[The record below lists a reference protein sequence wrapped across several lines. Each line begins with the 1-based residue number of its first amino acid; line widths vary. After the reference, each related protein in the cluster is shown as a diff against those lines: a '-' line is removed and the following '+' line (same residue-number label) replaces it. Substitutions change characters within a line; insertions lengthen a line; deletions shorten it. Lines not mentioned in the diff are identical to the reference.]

1 MSRKDDIKKLAIAA
15 ATISA
20 AIFAAKKVS
29 DDDVK
34 VLMPNRDENSKAYL
48 LGDGFGNLA
57 LAYALINH
65 ANLSPLN
72 INIYT
77 KNFNEFVKIKEG
89 ENNYKTFDNRFSE
102 FNFKNTYEVLK
113 NILDEDELNKISE
126 KIAKKEKPMLL
137 DLSLNKF
144 SKVLEV
150 DEASKKKLY
159 KLMLYPMDLDDKTS
173 LEQYFLF
180 TDFLS
185 SNLFYYLASI
195 YNLKSTSPVLE
206 LKEALLDFIGS
217 ESYFDLDTD
226 RIYNFLRDYLI
237 ELGVN
242 FYDEYKF
249 IDFNA
254 KDNYVDKLTF
264 EKNEQVEEVLTD
276 LKDII
281 SIESPTYLSNLAL
294 GNTTNIPEKILS
306 SYISK
311 NNFSA
316 QNIYKEI
323 EGKTRDSSILFV
335 NLEFSDDSFI
345 KKLKKNLQDN
355 DFFIFKVKSG
365 ISAKIIGN
373 EVILKILNPNKNSIF
388 VGNAFKALNGEDFFF
403 ALIKLFNLEENYAD
417 LRFNLKNVSISVFEN
432 YKKIPGESY
441 KRNVN
446 KICNLFFISSK
457 NSDFG
462 ELYSVEKL
470 VQEGIKNAHDIMGI
484 DHLEVFE
491 NNLSKMEILKF
502 INNL

>member
-77 KNFNEFVKIKEG
+77 KNFNEFIKIKEG
-89 ENNYKTFDNRFSE
+89 ENNYPTFDNRFSE

-150 DEASKKKLY
+150 NEASKKKLY

-180 TDFLS
+180 SDFLS

-226 RIYNFLRDYLI
+226 RIYKFLRDYLI

-345 KKLKKNLQDN
+345 KKLKQNLQDN

-365 ISAKIIGN
+365 ISAKIVGN

-388 VGNAFKALNGEDFFF
+388 VGDAFKALNGEDFFF

-441 KRNVN
+441 KRNIN

>member
-29 DDDVK
+29 YDDVK

-77 KNFNEFVKIKEG
+77 KNFNEFIKIKEG
-89 ENNYKTFDNRFSE
+89 ENNYPTFDNRFSE

-226 RIYNFLRDYLI
+226 RIYKFLRDYLI

-264 EKNEQVEEVLTD
+264 EKNEQIEEVLTD

-365 ISAKIIGN
+365 ISAKIVGN

-388 VGNAFKALNGEDFFF
+388 VGDAFKALNGEDFFF

-441 KRNVN
+441 KRNIN

-462 ELYSVEKL
+462 EIYSVEKL

>member
-77 KNFNEFVKIKEG
+77 KNFNEFIKIKEG
-89 ENNYKTFDNRFSE
+89 ENNYPTFDNRFSE
-102 FNFKNTYEVLK
+102 YNFKNTYEVLK

-159 KLMLYPMDLDDKTS
+159 KLMLYPMELDDKTS

-180 TDFLS
+180 SDFLS

-206 LKEALLDFIGS
+206 LKEALSDFIGS

-226 RIYNFLRDYLI
+226 RIYKFLRDYLI

-323 EGKTRDSSILFV
+323 EGKTRDSSILLV

-365 ISAKIIGN
+365 ISAKIVGN

-388 VGNAFKALNGEDFFF
+388 VGDAFRALNGEDFFF

-470 VQEGIKNAHDIMGI
+470 VQEGIKYAHDIMGI

>member
-77 KNFNEFVKIKEG
+77 KNFNEFIKIKEG
-89 ENNYKTFDNRFSE
+89 ENNYPTFDNRFSE

-206 LKEALLDFIGS
+206 LKEALSDFIGS

-226 RIYNFLRDYLI
+226 RIYKFLRDYLI

-242 FYDEYKF
+242 FYDEYNF

-254 KDNYVDKLTF
+254 KNNYVDKLTF

-365 ISAKIIGN
+365 ISAKIVGN

-388 VGNAFKALNGEDFFF
+388 VGDAFKALNGEDFFF

-441 KRNVN
+441 KRNIN

>member
-20 AIFAAKKVS
+20 AILAAKKVS

-102 FNFKNTYEVLK
+102 FNFKNTYEMLK
-113 NILDEDELNKISE
+113 NILDEEELNKISE
-126 KIAKKEKPMLL
+126 KIVKKEKPMLL

-159 KLMLYPMDLDDKTS
+159 KLMLYPMDLDNKTS

-206 LKEALLDFIGS
+206 LKEALFDFIGS

-226 RIYNFLRDYLI
+226 RIYKFLRDYLI

-365 ISAKIIGN
+365 ISAKIVGN

-388 VGNAFKALNGEDFFF
+388 VGDAFKALNGEDFFF

-441 KRNVN
+441 KRNIN

>member
-89 ENNYKTFDNRFSE
+89 ENNYPTFDNRFSE
-102 FNFKNTYEVLK
+102 FNFKNTFEVLK

-180 TDFLS
+180 SNFLS

-226 RIYNFLRDYLI
+226 RIYKFLRDYLI

-365 ISAKIIGN
+365 ISAKIVGN

-388 VGNAFKALNGEDFFF
+388 VGDAFKALNGEDFFF

-441 KRNVN
+441 KRNIN

>member
-89 ENNYKTFDNRFSE
+89 ENNYPTFDNRFSE

-206 LKEALLDFIGS
+206 LKEALSDFIGS

-226 RIYNFLRDYLI
+226 RIYKFLRDYLI

-254 KDNYVDKLTF
+254 KNNYVDKLTF

-365 ISAKIIGN
+365 ISAKIVGN

>member
-126 KIAKKEKPMLL
+126 RIAKKEKPMLL

-226 RIYNFLRDYLI
+226 RIYKFLRDYLI

-264 EKNEQVEEVLTD
+264 EKNEQIEEVLTD

-365 ISAKIIGN
+365 ISAKIVGN

-388 VGNAFKALNGEDFFF
+388 VGDAFKALNGEDFFF

-441 KRNVN
+441 KRNIN

>member
-89 ENNYKTFDNRFSE
+89 ENNYPTFDNRFSE

-226 RIYNFLRDYLI
+226 RIYKFLRDYLI
-237 ELGVN
+237 DLGVN

-365 ISAKIIGN
+365 ISAKIVRN

-388 VGNAFKALNGEDFFF
+388 VGDAFKALNGEDFFF
-403 ALIKLFNLEENYAD
+403 ALIKIFNLEENYAD

>member
-89 ENNYKTFDNRFSE
+89 ENNYPTFDNRFSE

-206 LKEALLDFIGS
+206 LKEALSDFIGS
-217 ESYFDLDTD
+217 EFYFDLDTD

-311 NNFSA
+311 NNFST

-365 ISAKIIGN
+365 ISAKIVGN

-441 KRNVN
+441 KRNIN

>member
-102 FNFKNTYEVLK
+102 FNFKNTYEMLK

-126 KIAKKEKPMLL
+126 KIAKKEKPILL

-144 SKVLEV
+144 SDLCHV

-159 KLMLYPMDLDDKTS
+159 KLMLYPMDLDNKTS

-195 YNLKSTSPVLE
+195 YNLKSTSPVHE

-226 RIYNFLRDYLI
+226 RIYKFLRDYLI

-242 FYDEYKF
+242 FYDDYKF

-264 EKNEQVEEVLTD
+264 ERNEQVEEVLTD

-365 ISAKIIGN
+365 ISAKIVGN

-388 VGNAFKALNGEDFFF
+388 VGDAFKALNGEDFFF

-441 KRNVN
+441 KRNIN

>member
-89 ENNYKTFDNRFSE
+89 ENNYPTFDNRFSE

-180 TDFLS
+180 SDFLS

-206 LKEALLDFIGS
+206 LKEALSDFIGS

-226 RIYNFLRDYLI
+226 RIYKFLRDYLI

-249 IDFNA
+249 IDFIA

-311 NNFSA
+311 NNFST

>member
-159 KLMLYPMDLDDKTS
+159 KLMLYPMDLADKTS

-226 RIYNFLRDYLI
+226 RIYKFLRDYLI

-264 EKNEQVEEVLTD
+264 EKNEQIEEVLTD

-306 SYISK
+306 SYFSK

-365 ISAKIIGN
+365 ISAKIVGN

-388 VGNAFKALNGEDFFF
+388 VGDAFKALNGEDFFF

-441 KRNVN
+441 KRNIN

>member
-20 AIFAAKKVS
+20 AIFATKKVS

-102 FNFKNTYEVLK
+102 FNFKNTYEMLK
-113 NILDEDELNKISE
+113 NILDEEELNKISE

-144 SKVLEV
+144 SDLCHV

-159 KLMLYPMDLDDKTS
+159 KLMLYPMDLDNKTS

-195 YNLKSTSPVLE
+195 YNLKSTSPVHE

-226 RIYNFLRDYLI
+226 RIYKFLRDYLI

-254 KDNYVDKLTF
+254 KDNHVDKLTF

-335 NLEFSDDSFI
+335 SLEFSDDSFI

-365 ISAKIIGN
+365 ISAKIVGN

-388 VGNAFKALNGEDFFF
+388 VGDAFKALNGEDFFF

-441 KRNVN
+441 KRNIN

-491 NNLSKMEILKF
+491 NNPSKMEILKF

>member
-89 ENNYKTFDNRFSE
+89 ENNYPTFDNRFSE

-126 KIAKKEKPMLL
+126 KIAKKEKPILL

-159 KLMLYPMDLDDKTS
+159 KLMLYPMDLDYKTS

-180 TDFLS
+180 TDFLI

-226 RIYNFLRDYLI
+226 RIYKFLRDYLI

-306 SYISK
+306 NYISK

-388 VGNAFKALNGEDFFF
+388 VGDAFKALNGEDFFF
-403 ALIKLFNLEENYAD
+403 EIIRLFNLEDNYAD
-417 LRFNLKNVSISVFEN
+417 LRFNLKNVGISVFEN

>member
-29 DDDVK
+29 DDEVK
-34 VLMPNRDENSKAYL
+34 ILMPNRDENSKAYL

-65 ANLSPLN
+65 ANLDPLN

-77 KNFNEFVKIKEG
+77 KHFNEFVEIKED
-89 ENNYKTFDNRFSE
+89 ENNYQSFDNRFSE
-102 FNFKNTYEVLK
+102 FNFKNTYEMLK
-113 NILDEDELNKISE
+113 NILDEDELNKISK
-126 KIAKKEKPMLL
+126 KIAKKERPILL
-137 DLSLNKF
+137 DLSLNQF
-144 SKVLEV
+144 SNIFDV
-150 DEASKKKLY
+150 DENSKKKLY
-159 KLMLYPMDLDDKTS
+159 KLMLYPMDFEDKNS
-173 LEQYFLF
+173 IEKYFLF
-180 TDFLS
+180 TDFLN

-195 YNLKSTSPVLE
+195 YNLKPTSPVLE
-206 LKEALLDFIGS
+206 LKEALVDFIGS
-217 ESYFDLDTD
+217 ENYFDLDTNK
-226 RIYNFLRDYLI
+226 IYKFLKDYLKDA
-237 ELGVN
+237 GVN
-242 FYDEYKF
+242 FYDDYKF
-249 IDFNA
+249 IDFSA
-254 KDNYVDKLTF
+254 TDNHVDKLTF
-264 EKNEQVEEVLTD
+264 EKNEQVEEILTD

-281 SIESPTYLSNLAL
+281 SIESPTYFSNLAL
-294 GNTTNIPEKILS
+294 GDTTNIPEKILS
-306 SYISK
+306 TYSSQKIFHS
-311 NNFSA
+311 

-323 EGKTRDSSILFV
+323 EGKTRDFSILFV

-345 KKLKKNLQDN
+345 NKLKENLQDKN
-355 DFFIFKVKSG
+355 FFIFKVKSG

-373 EVILKILNPNKNSIF
+373 KVILKILNPNKNSIF
-388 VGNAFKALNGEDFFF
+388 VGDAFRALNGEDFFF
-403 ALIKLFNLEENYAD
+403 ELIKLFNLEDNYAD

-432 YKKIPGESY
+432 YKKIPGENY

-470 VQEGIKNAHDIMGI
+470 VQQGIKNAHDIMGI

-491 NNLSKMEILKF
+491 KNLSKMDILKF

>member
-48 LGDGFGNLA
+48 LGDGFGNLT

-226 RIYNFLRDYLI
+226 RIYKFLRDYLI

-264 EKNEQVEEVLTD
+264 EKNEQIEEVLTD

-365 ISAKIIGN
+365 ISAKIVGN

-388 VGNAFKALNGEDFFF
+388 VGDAFKALNGEDFFF

-441 KRNVN
+441 KRNIN

>member
-1 MSRKDDIKKLAIAA
+1 M
-15 ATISA
+15 
-20 AIFAAKKVS
+20 
-29 DDDVK
+29 
-34 VLMPNRDENSKAYL
+34 
-48 LGDGFGNLA
+48 
-57 LAYALINH
+57 
-65 ANLSPLN
+65 
-72 INIYT
+72 
-77 KNFNEFVKIKEG
+77 
-89 ENNYKTFDNRFSE
+89 
-102 FNFKNTYEVLK
+102 LK
-113 NILDEDELNKISE
+113 NILDEEELNKISE
-126 KIAKKEKPMLL
+126 KIAKKEKPILL

-144 SKVLEV
+144 SDLCHV

-159 KLMLYPMDLDDKTS
+159 KLMLYPMDLDNKTS

-195 YNLKSTSPVLE
+195 YNLKSTSPVHE

-226 RIYNFLRDYLI
+226 RIYKFLRDYLI
-237 ELGVN
+237 DLGVN
-242 FYDEYKF
+242 FYDDYKF

-264 EKNEQVEEVLTD
+264 EKNEQIEEVLTD

-294 GNTTNIPEKILS
+294 GNTTKIPEKILS
-306 SYISK
+306 CYISK

-365 ISAKIIGN
+365 ISAKIVGN

-388 VGNAFKALNGEDFFF
+388 VGDAFRALNGEDFFF

-432 YKKIPGESY
+432 YKKIPGENY

>member
-29 DDDVK
+29 DDEVK

-89 ENNYKTFDNRFSE
+89 ENNYPTFDNRFSE

-150 DEASKKKLY
+150 DDASKKKLY
-159 KLMLYPMDLDDKTS
+159 KLMLAPMNLDDKTS

-180 TDFLS
+180 TDFLN

-195 YNLKSTSPVLE
+195 YNLKSTSPSHE

-217 ESYFDLDTD
+217 ESYFDMDTD
-226 RIYNFLRDYLI
+226 RIYKFLRDYLI

-254 KDNYVDKLTF
+254 KDNYVDKLIF

-294 GNTTNIPEKILS
+294 GNTTKIPEKILS

-311 NNFSA
+311 NNFSS

-323 EGKTRDSSILFV
+323 QGKTTDSSILFV

-388 VGNAFKALNGEDFFF
+388 VGDAFKGLNGEDFFF
-403 ALIKLFNLEENYAD
+403 EVIKLFNLEDNYAD
-417 LRFNLKNVSISVFEN
+417 LRFNLKNVGISVFEN

-462 ELYSVEKL
+462 EIYSVEKL

>member
-77 KNFNEFVKIKEG
+77 KNFNEFIKIKEG

-195 YNLKSTSPVLE
+195 YNMKSTSPVLE

-226 RIYNFLRDYLI
+226 RIYKFLRDYLI

-264 EKNEQVEEVLTD
+264 EKNEQIEEVLTD

-311 NNFSA
+311 NNFST

-365 ISAKIIGN
+365 ISAKIVGN

-441 KRNVN
+441 KRNIN

>member
-89 ENNYKTFDNRFSE
+89 ENNYPTFDNRFSE

-180 TDFLS
+180 SDFLS

-226 RIYNFLRDYLI
+226 RIYKFLRDYLI
-237 ELGVN
+237 DLGVN

-249 IDFNA
+249 IDFNT

-365 ISAKIIGN
+365 ISAKIVGN

-441 KRNVN
+441 KRNIN

>member
-102 FNFKNTYEVLK
+102 FNFKNTYEMLK
-113 NILDEDELNKISE
+113 NILDEEELNKISE

-144 SKVLEV
+144 SDLCHV

-159 KLMLYPMDLDDKTS
+159 KLMLYPMDLDNKTS

-195 YNLKSTSPVLE
+195 YNLKSTSPVHE

-226 RIYNFLRDYLI
+226 RIYKFLRDYLI

-294 GNTTNIPEKILS
+294 GNTTNIPKKILS

-335 NLEFSDDSFI
+335 SLEFSDDSFI

-365 ISAKIIGN
+365 ISAKIVGN

-388 VGNAFKALNGEDFFF
+388 VGDAFRALNGEDFFF

-432 YKKIPGESY
+432 YKKIPGENY

>member
-102 FNFKNTYEVLK
+102 FNFKNTYEMLK

-126 KIAKKEKPMLL
+126 KIAKKEKPILL

-144 SKVLEV
+144 SDLCHV

-159 KLMLYPMDLDDKTS
+159 KLMLYPMDLDNKTS

-217 ESYFDLDTD
+217 ESYFDMDTD
-226 RIYNFLRDYLI
+226 KIYKFLRDYLI
-237 ELGVN
+237 DLGVN

-365 ISAKIIGN
+365 ISAKIVGN

-388 VGNAFKALNGEDFFF
+388 VGDAFKALNGEDFFF

-432 YKKIPGESY
+432 YKKISGESY
-441 KRNVN
+441 KRNIN

>member
-180 TDFLS
+180 SDFLS

-226 RIYNFLRDYLI
+226 RIYKFLRDYLI

>member
-144 SKVLEV
+144 SDLCHV

-195 YNLKSTSPVLE
+195 YNLKATSPVLE
-206 LKEALLDFIGS
+206 LKEAVLDFIGS

-226 RIYNFLRDYLI
+226 RIYKFLRDYLI

-306 SYISK
+306 SYISS

-335 NLEFSDDSFI
+335 SLEFSDDSFI

-365 ISAKIIGN
+365 ISAKIVGN

-388 VGNAFKALNGEDFFF
+388 VGDAFRALNGEDFFF

-441 KRNVN
+441 KRNIN

>member
-102 FNFKNTYEVLK
+102 FNFKNTYEMLK

-126 KIAKKEKPMLL
+126 KIAKKEKPILL

-144 SKVLEV
+144 SDLCHV

-159 KLMLYPMDLDDKTS
+159 KLMLYPMDLDNKTS

-195 YNLKSTSPVLE
+195 YNLKSTSPVHE

-226 RIYNFLRDYLI
+226 RIYKILRDYLI

-242 FYDEYKF
+242 FYDDYKF

-264 EKNEQVEEVLTD
+264 ERNEQVEEVLTD

-281 SIESPTYLSNLAL
+281 SIESPTYLSNLSL

-323 EGKTRDSSILFV
+323 EGKTRDSSILFG

-365 ISAKIIGN
+365 ISAKIVGN

-388 VGNAFKALNGEDFFF
+388 VGDAFKALNGEDFFF

-432 YKKIPGESY
+432 YKKISGESY
-441 KRNVN
+441 KRNIN

>member
-29 DDDVK
+29 DDEVK
-34 VLMPNRDENSKAYL
+34 ILMPNRDENSKAYL
-48 LGDGFGNLA
+48 LGDGFGNLS

-65 ANLSPLN
+65 ANLDPIN

-77 KNFNEFVKIKEG
+77 KNFNEFIKISEN
-89 ENNYKTFDNRFSE
+89 ENNYETFDNRFSE
-102 FNFKNTYEVLK
+102 FNFKNTYEMLK

-126 KIAKKEKPMLL
+126 KIAKKENPVIL
-137 DLSLNKF
+137 DLSLNQF
-144 SKVLEV
+144 SKVSEI
-150 DEASKKKLY
+150 DESSKKKLY
-159 KLMLYPMDLDDKTS
+159 KLLLSPMDFDEKNS

-180 TDFLS
+180 TDFLN

-206 LKEALLDFIGS
+206 LKEALMDFMGS
-217 ESYFDLDTD
+217 ESYFDLDANA
-226 RIYNFLRDYLI
+226 IYKFLRDYLKNA
-237 ELGVN
+237 GVN
-242 FYDEYKF
+242 FYDDYKF
-249 IDFNA
+249 IDFSSHE
-254 KDNYVDKLTF
+254 NYVDKLTF
-264 EKNEQVEEVLTD
+264 EKNEQIEEVLTD

-294 GNTTNIPEKILS
+294 GNTTKIPEKILNT
-306 SYISK
+306 YYSK
-311 NNFSA
+311 NNFTS

-323 EGKTRDSSILFV
+323 EGKTTDSSILFV
-335 NLEFSDDSFI
+335 SLEFSDDSFI
-345 KKLKKNLQDN
+345 NKLKENLQDK

-365 ISAKIIGN
+365 ISAKVVDN
-373 EVILKILNPNKNSIF
+373 KVILKILNPNKNSIF
-388 VGNAFKALNGEDFFF
+388 VGDSFKALNGEDFFF
-403 ALIKLFNLEENYAD
+403 ELIKLFNLEENYAD
-417 LRFNLKNVSISVFEN
+417 LRFNLKNVGISVFEN

-441 KRNVN
+441 KRSVN
-446 KICNLFFISSK
+446 NICNLFFISSK

>member
-77 KNFNEFVKIKEG
+77 KNFNEFIKIKEG
-89 ENNYKTFDNRFSE
+89 ENIYPTFDNRFSE
-102 FNFKNTYEVLK
+102 FNFKNTFELLK

-226 RIYNFLRDYLI
+226 RIYKFLRDYLI

-242 FYDEYKF
+242 FYDKYKF

-294 GNTTNIPEKILS
+294 GNTTKIPEKILS

-365 ISAKIIGN
+365 ISAKIVGN

-388 VGNAFKALNGEDFFF
+388 VGDAFKALNGEDFFF

-441 KRNVN
+441 KRNIN

>member
-77 KNFNEFVKIKEG
+77 KNFNEFIKIKEG
-89 ENNYKTFDNRFSE
+89 ENNYPTFDNRFSE
-102 FNFKNTYEVLK
+102 YNFKNTYEVLK

-180 TDFLS
+180 SDFLS

-226 RIYNFLRDYLI
+226 RIYKFLRDYLI
-237 ELGVN
+237 DLGVN

-311 NNFSA
+311 NNFST

-365 ISAKIIGN
+365 ISAKIVGN

-388 VGNAFKALNGEDFFF
+388 VGDAFKALNGEDFFF

>member
-1 MSRKDDIKKLAIAA
+1 MSKKDDIKKLAIAA

-29 DDDVK
+29 DDEVK
-34 VLMPNRDENSKAYL
+34 ILMPNRDENSKAYL

-65 ANLSPLN
+65 ANLNPLN

-77 KNFNEFVKIKEG
+77 KHFNEFIKINEG
-89 ENNYKTFDNRFSE
+89 ENNYETFDNRFSE
-102 FNFKNTYEVLK
+102 FNFKNTLEMLK
-113 NILDEDELNKISE
+113 NILNEDEVNNILKKME
-126 KIAKKEKPMLL
+126 KKEKPIILG
-137 DLSLNKF
+137 LSLNQF
-144 SKVLEV
+144 SKVNNV
-150 DEASKKKLY
+150 DENSKRKLY
-159 KLMLYPMDLDDKTS
+159 KLLLSPIDFDDKS
-173 LEQYFLF
+173 SIEKYFLF
-180 TDFLS
+180 SDFLD

-195 YNLKSTSPVLE
+195 YNLKATSPVSE
-206 LKEALLDFIGS
+206 LREAIIDYIGS
-217 ESYFDLDTD
+217 ENYFDLNSDK
-226 RIYNFLRDYLI
+226 IHKIIKDYLKK
-237 ELGVN
+237 LGVN
-242 FYDEYKF
+242 FYEDYKF
-249 IDFNA
+249 IDFNST
-254 KDNYVDKLTF
+254 DNYVDKLTF
-264 EKNEQVEEVLTD
+264 EKNEQIDEVYTD

-294 GNTTNIPEKILS
+294 GNTTNIPEKILNTYFSKDNYS
-306 SYISK
+306 S
-311 NNFSA
+311 

-323 EGKTRDSSILFV
+323 EGKTTDSSILYV

-345 KKLKKNLQDN
+345 NKLKKNLQDS

-373 EVILKILNPNKNSIF
+373 RVILKVLNPNKNSIF
-388 VGNAFKALNGEDFFF
+388 VGNVFNALNGEDFFF
-403 ALIKLFNLEENYAD
+403 ELIKLFNSEEKYAD

-432 YKKIPGESY
+432 YKKIPGENY
-441 KRNVN
+441 KRSVN

-462 ELYSVEKL
+462 ELYSIEKL
-470 VQEGIKNAHDIMGI
+470 VQQGIKNAHDIMGI

>member
-34 VLMPNRDENSKAYL
+34 ILMPNRDENSKAYL

-89 ENNYKTFDNRFSE
+89 ENNYPTFDNRFSE

-113 NILDEDELNKISE
+113 NILDEEELNKISE
-126 KIAKKEKPMLL
+126 KISKKEKPMLL

-144 SKVLEV
+144 SDLCHV

-195 YNLKSTSPVLE
+195 YNLKATSPVLE

-217 ESYFDLDTD
+217 ETYFDLDTD
-226 RIYNFLRDYLI
+226 RIYKFLRDYLI

-254 KDNYVDKLTF
+254 KGNYVDKLTF

-311 NNFSA
+311 NNFST

-388 VGNAFKALNGEDFFF
+388 VGDAFKALNGEDFFF
-403 ALIKLFNLEENYAD
+403 EVIKLFNLEENYAD
-417 LRFNLKNVSISVFEN
+417 LRFNLKNVGISVFEN

>member
-89 ENNYKTFDNRFSE
+89 ENNYPTFDNRFSE

-126 KIAKKEKPMLL
+126 KIAKKEKPILL

-144 SKVLEV
+144 SDLCHV

-159 KLMLYPMDLDDKTS
+159 KLMLYPMDLDNKTS

-195 YNLKSTSPVLE
+195 YNLKSTSPVHE

-226 RIYNFLRDYLI
+226 RIYKFLRDYLI

-323 EGKTRDSSILFV
+323 EGKTRD
-335 NLEFSDDSFI
+335 
-345 KKLKKNLQDN
+345 
-355 DFFIFKVKSG
+355 
-365 ISAKIIGN
+365 
-373 EVILKILNPNKNSIF
+373 
-388 VGNAFKALNGEDFFF
+388 
-403 ALIKLFNLEENYAD
+403 
-417 LRFNLKNVSISVFEN
+417 
-432 YKKIPGESY
+432 
-441 KRNVN
+441 
-446 KICNLFFISSK
+446 
-457 NSDFG
+457 
-462 ELYSVEKL
+462 
-470 VQEGIKNAHDIMGI
+470 
-484 DHLEVFE
+484 
-491 NNLSKMEILKF
+491 
-502 INNL
+502 

>member
-89 ENNYKTFDNRFSE
+89 ENIYKTFDNRFSE

-126 KIAKKEKPMLL
+126 KIAKKERPMLL

-159 KLMLYPMDLDDKTS
+159 KLMLYPMDLDNKTS

-195 YNLKSTSPVLE
+195 YNLKSTSPVHE

-226 RIYNFLRDYLI
+226 RIYKFLRDYLI
-237 ELGVN
+237 DLGVN
-242 FYDEYKF
+242 FYDDYKF

-365 ISAKIIGN
+365 ISAKIVGN

-388 VGNAFKALNGEDFFF
+388 VGDAFKALNGEDFFF

-432 YKKIPGESY
+432 YKKISGESY
-441 KRNVN
+441 KRNIN

>member
-77 KNFNEFVKIKEG
+77 KNFNEFIKIKEG
-89 ENNYKTFDNRFSE
+89 ENNYPTFDNRFSE

-150 DEASKKKLY
+150 NEASKKKLY

-180 TDFLS
+180 SDFLS

-226 RIYNFLRDYLI
+226 RIYKFLRDYLI

-365 ISAKIIGN
+365 ISAKIVGN

-441 KRNVN
+441 KRNIN

>member
-77 KNFNEFVKIKEG
+77 KNFNEFIKIKEG

-195 YNLKSTSPVLE
+195 YNMKSTSPVLE

-365 ISAKIIGN
+365 ISAKIVGN

>member
-77 KNFNEFVKIKEG
+77 KNFNEFVKIREG
-89 ENNYKTFDNRFSE
+89 ENNYPTFDNRFSE
-102 FNFKNTYEVLK
+102 FNFKNTYEMLK
-113 NILDEDELNKISE
+113 NILDEEELNKISE
-126 KIAKKEKPMLL
+126 KIATKEKPMLL

-144 SKVLEV
+144 SNLLEV

-195 YNLKSTSPVLE
+195 YNLKATSPVLE

-217 ESYFDLDTD
+217 ETYFDLDTD
-226 RIYNFLRDYLI
+226 RIYKFLRDYLI

-242 FYDEYKF
+242 FYDDYKF
-249 IDFNA
+249 IDFSA

-306 SYISK
+306 SCISS

-323 EGKTRDSSILFV
+323 EGKTTDSSILLV

-355 DFFIFKVKSG
+355 DFFIFKVKYG
-365 ISAKIIGN
+365 ISAKIMGN

-388 VGNAFKALNGEDFFF
+388 VGDAFRALNGEDFFF

-484 DHLEVFE
+484 DHLEVIE